1 MAGPTDQKLQT
12 LVDMALRDPDGNEGR
27 NAAIKACRLM
37 KESASSPKQ
46 PDVALALQAM
56 RSLFETQRVFMELRL
71 DEARQETAR
80 AWAAWRQTRLFFGVL
95 VFLVASAAAAFTIKL
110 AWHNPWAIATI
121 TCVYVV
127 GGHYLLMA
135 IRTTRPTS

>member
-1 MAGPTDQKLQT
+1 MAEPTDQKLQV

-46 PDVALALQAM
+46 PNVALALQAM
-56 RSLFETQRVFMELRL
+56 QSLFETQRVFMELRL
-71 DEARQETAR
+71 DEARRETAR

-95 VFLVASAAAAFTIKL
+95 VLLVATAVAGFAAKAAWNT
-110 AWHNPWAIATI
+110 PWALLVVS
-121 TCVYVV
+121 CVYTV
-127 GGHYLLMA
+127 GGHYLLKA
-135 IRTTRPTS
+135 VRPTRPTS